1 MSQDQIR
8 DAATDALSAKQ
19 AIGAAS
25 RRRASA
31 VTAAQD
37 LIDNAQAVE
46 RAEQDAARSALAAS
60 VHRLLAENLSIDEIA
75 GICQMSISAIREVAA
90 AS

>member
-1 MSQDQIR
+1 M
-8 DAATDALSAKQ
+8 DAVSAEQ

-37 LIDNAQAVE
+37 LIDNAEAAE
-46 RAEQDAARSALAAS
+46 RAEQDAARAALSAS
-60 VHRLLAENLSIDEIA
+60 VHRLLAENLSITEIA
-75 GICQMSISAIREVAA
+75 DICQMSITAVREAA